1 MNDINTTF
9 QEQTLSRRIETENYD
24 TLRLN
29 NGRTISSLK
38 LSPDCEYIAIGDTAG
53 IVTIRYLPERGRK
66 LVTFNAGS
74 DTTILHILWHPSP
87 EEKETL
93 FVCSGNGYINCI
105 NFSGLS
111 EDADPKITGV
121 RVLGWASAMAI
132 NDTGTEISV
141 SHDDSTKIHHLPFEV
156 GQPRYPMKGEIPA
169 IYHGLRHVEKGL
181 PVREHSRPIGLHYL
195 SDGALLVSFFARVV
209 VFNTSTKQELWSI
222 PIPTGTQIAS
232 CSISPS
238 KHYMVATNLHSGL
251 DWFSLPTRTFLS
263 STRVDDV
270 YADRNYRLP
279 VVFLTE
285 NSVATGHNC
294 GYVVAASRGVDK
306 VARMGKMRNQPSQV
320 LSGGMNLQ
328 KNMLVIA
335 SGHDNELI
343 IRSFAERSER
353 SVVPQ
358 QATASNNGESSSSA
372 AQLAE
377 APSAKDKGK
386 AKEEPPVDTQL
397 LQPPAPQ
404 ASSSTLGLVPVA
416 GESSSSASKL
426 NESANVEGLNTAK
439 EEESEENPPH
449 RPPRPR
455 HSNNLART
463 ITKTKALAIIVA
475 VLLLRLLVVLL
486 QINSSGVQEAKNLV
500 HRRQD
505 QPYTGDSYDEDN
517 YENDEECLCDS
528 PVILTE
534 TKVVTITKPLAS
546 RMDALESYL
555 QHNHTTQ
562 DAVKLSNLL
571 NRESLEDLVMLGART
586 EEHSNFA
593 YMMTAYRV
601 IAAFSPVANPGDG
614 VGAQPVDVPSS
625 FKTGFSSL
633 YGKYYAHSRMSD
645 WQELLTTAAKNIE
658 IVHKYTDGSWDGTS
672 TGPFAAIRQWSKIT
686 QLNGGLNVA
695 ENVLIFSMHLSFL
708 LNGSYTVSSNDENL
722 KIPNIPSS
730 ERAIMMEAE
739 RHAGA
744 SMDEEDKKFV
754 QGMVSKYTIPNLR
767 FPFLFGSQT
776 SIVASCLG
784 IKLLSQKG
792 VSKSTITSLPAFIGG
807 QKPQAL
813 QETEKIIWDLV
824 RRLAQSSRLLISDIH
839 AAFQSLP
846 WDAIRSASAEERSWL
861 DRGLSPPKSL
871 SLPAAN
877 PPQFSNSSG
886 AGSSGQPA
894 CNNLPVDQCAIVNEN
909 LVGKRKRAS
918 TEDINIAESRASA
931 IEVTP
936 EDSVN
941 PSRATGDAGEIS
953 VSPSIGEDRTI
964 PSSKRRRPTSGA
976 VDTAVAEDTNS
987 VANFDQSIP
996 ELSDPKSL
1004 RPEKGNKKGRKKT
1017 RKIDS
1022 SYKGR
1027 PCPPPTAKREASPIG
1042 TSSDFEWVERPPSP
1056 SQHSDLSMTPASSP
1070 RIKFSQLEA
1079 MGSETKVRNPSHLDD
1094 FLGPLDLRAA
1104 AGSHPSIPIDVDALD
1119 KYRPS
1124 LHPVQN
1130 NEALEES
1137 DFTVSSFV
1145 AKGFGPMFWIQCHND
1160 RSTSFIA
1167 NLAARVAEKY
1177 EDGMPPHMVNPDKSI
1192 FLVMNKASVDELGSK
1207 TPAELHSTIRD
1218 RWVLVTGAVDLVSKL
1233 RDPDS
1238 QLKMFSKKC
1247 DCKPARDNCPCA
1259 LFELLIAIEGFGNT
1273 IEIHGH
1279 LLHSF
1284 GSHFADLLTDQS
1296 VSIDPHDR
1304 QAIRHGTM
1312 HLIIETKDALEKG
1325 KILSVSPIP
1334 SRTTDPHLRFIIS
1347 ETVAFEVTHP
1357 RRKTFRLWPSPA
1369 QAHSFRTVLLKGG
1382 INRLLIPPDGL
1393 GEILTVLLGEVWVVV
1408 CRPKN
1413 GGLVDS
1419 LARPDHLLQLKLF
1432 EFDVAGGEYEAVVLL
1447 TNDILVL
1454 QPGSLYLLYAHKDIV
1469 LHRRYFY
1476 SAGTMRE
1483 THMSLVQSFVLG
1495 DLITKDIGTLVTS
1508 RHYLCRMMLFWH
1520 DVLTGSDQS
1529 RPITNETLHHV
1540 PAIDSFESCLNVL
1553 SLVCI
1558 SVFANA
1564 YDIRTYDGTGVPTS
1578 DRAMYI
1584 AARRSAIMTARWLF
1598 TNYDFIDQES
1608 RRIVDSRKEIWFLM
1622 MAMHACAL
1630 LRFKKAADRVPGRT
1644 ATRCTLV
1651 DLHMQVNHALGLFP
1665 EAKEAFER
1673 LLLSPENLN
1682 APLTWL
1688 TSLPNMVFDVRRR
1701 AEPLQSMDDDV
1712 KESPEL
1718 GYTTDDLKAFEIAGN
1733 HSSYL

>member
-1 MNDINTTF
+1 MNDIHTTF
-9 QEQTLSRRIETENYD
+9 QEETLSTRIEQENYD

-38 LSPDCEYIAIGDTAG
+38 VSPDCEYIAIGDTAG
-53 IVTIRYLPERGRK
+53 IVTIRYLPDRGRK
-66 LVTFNAGS
+66 LATFNAGS

-105 NFSGLS
+105 NFEGIS

-141 SHDDSTKIHHLPFEV
+141 SHDDSTKIHHLPFQV

-169 IYHGLRHVEKGL
+169 IYHGLRHAEKGL

-195 SDGALLVSFFARVV
+195 SDGALLVSFFARVA

-222 PIPTGTQIAS
+222 PIPSETQIAS

-238 KHYMVATNLHSGL
+238 KHYLVATNLHSGL
-251 DWFSLPTRTFLS
+251 DWFSLVTRTFLS

-285 NSVATGHNC
+285 NSVAAGHNC
-294 GYVVAASRGVDK
+294 GYVVTGSRGVDK
-306 VARMGKMRNQPSQV
+306 VVRMGKWRNQPSQV

-343 IRSFAERSER
+343 IRSFVQQSER
-353 SVVPQ
+353 SVIPQ
-358 QATASNNGESSSSA
+358 QAASANNGKSSFSA

-397 LQPPAPQ
+397 PQAPAPQ
-404 ASSSTLGLVPVA
+404 ASSSTLGSVPEVA
-416 GESSSSASKL
+416 ESSSSASRS
-426 NESANVEGLNTAK
+426 NEPTNAESLRTVK
-439 EEESEENPPH
+439 EEGREEDPPH
-449 RPPRPR
+449 RPPR
-455 HSNNLART
+455 HSNNLAQT

-475 VLLLRLLVVLL
+475 VLLLRSLVVLL
-486 QINSSGVQEAKNLV
+486 QINSSGVHEAENFV
-500 HRRQD
+500 HPRQD
-505 QPYTGDSYDEDN
+505 QPYTRHSYNEDD
-517 YENDEECLCDS
+517 YENDDECFCDS

-562 DAVKLSNLL
+562 DAVKLSSLL
-571 NRESLEDLVMLGART
+571 NRENLEDLVILGART
-586 EEHSNFA
+586 EEHNNFA

-601 IAAFSPVANPGDG
+601 LAAFSPVANPEDG
-614 VGAQPVDVPSS
+614 IRAQPIDVPSS
-625 FKTGFSSL
+625 FKTGFITL
-633 YGKYYAHSRMSD
+633 YGKYYAHGRLSD

-658 IVHKYTDGSWDGTS
+658 IVHKYTDGSWDGALA
-672 TGPFAAIRQWSKIT
+672 GPFAAIRQWSKIT

-730 ERAIMMEAE
+730 EQAILTEAE

-754 QGMVSKYTIPNLR
+754 QGMVTRYTIPNLR
-767 FPFLFGSQT
+767 FPFVFATQT

-792 VSKSTITSLPAFIGG
+792 VSKSTISSLPAFIGG

-839 AAFQSLP
+839 TAFQSFP
-846 WDAIRSASAEERSWL
+846 WDAIRSASAEDRNWL
-861 DRGLSPPKSL
+861 DQGLSPPKSVNF
-871 SLPAAN
+871 PTAN
-877 PPQFSNSSG
+877 ILESPNSSA

-894 CNNLPVDQCAIVNEN
+894 CKNLPVDQCAIGNES
-909 LVGKRKRAS
+909 LVGKRKRVS
-918 TEDINIAESRASA
+918 TQDTNITEPAASA
-931 IEVTP
+931 IKVVP

-941 PSRATGDAGEIS
+941 PSRMTEDAGEIS
-953 VSPSIGEDRTI
+953 VSPSIGEDPTS
-964 PSSKRRRPTSGA
+964 PSSKRKRTLSAA
-976 VDTAVAEDTNS
+976 VDTAVTEDTIS
-987 VANFDQSIP
+987 VANFNQPTP
-996 ELSDPKSL
+996 EPSDPKPS
-1004 RPEKGNKKGRKKT
+1004 RPEKGKKKGRKKT
-1017 RKIDS
+1017 RRRDS
-1022 SYKGR
+1022 SYHGKSH
-1027 PCPPPTAKREASPIG
+1027 PPPTAKREASVIG
-1042 TSSDFEWVERPPSP
+1042 TSSDFEWDERPPSP
-1056 SQHSDLSMTPASSP
+1056 SQDSHLSMTPASTP
-1070 RIKFSQLEA
+1070 RIKFSQLDA
-1079 MGSETKVRNPSHLDD
+1079 MGSETRIKNPSHLDD
-1094 FLGPLDLRAA
+1094 FLGAPDLLAT
-1104 AGSHPSIPIDVDALD
+1104 AGSHPSVPIDVDALD

-1124 LHPVQN
+1124 LHPLQN

-1137 DFTVSSFV
+1137 EFTVSSFV
-1145 AKGFGPMFWIQCHND
+1145 AKGFGPTFWIQCHNN

-1177 EDGMPPHMVNPDKSI
+1177 EDGMPPHMVDPDKSI
-1192 FLVMNKASVDELGSK
+1192 FLVLNKASVDELGSK
-1207 TPAELHSTIRD
+1207 LPAELHSTIRN
-1218 RWVLVTGAVDLVSKL
+1218 RWLLVTGAVDLVSKL

-1238 QLKMFSKKC
+1238 QLKMFSNKC
-1247 DCKPARDNCPCA
+1247 TCKPARDDCPCA
-1259 LFELLIAIEGFGNT
+1259 LFELLIAIDGFGNT

-1279 LLHSF
+1279 LLLSF
-1284 GSHFADLLTDQS
+1284 CSHFADLLTDQS

-1432 EFDVAGGEYEAVVLL
+1432 EFNVAGGEYEAVVLL

-1454 QPGSLYLLYAHKDIV
+1454 QPGSLYLLYAHKDVVI
-1469 LHRRYFY
+1469 HRRYFY

-1520 DVLTGSDQS
+1520 DVLT
-1529 RPITNETLHHV
+1529 
-1540 PAIDSFESCLNVL
+1540 
-1553 SLVCI
+1553 
-1558 SVFANA
+1558 
-1564 YDIRTYDGTGVPTS
+1564 
-1578 DRAMYI
+1578 
-1584 AARRSAIMTARWLF
+1584 
-1598 TNYDFIDQES
+1598 
-1608 RRIVDSRKEIWFLM
+1608 
-1622 MAMHACAL
+1622 
-1630 LRFKKAADRVPGRT
+1630 
-1644 ATRCTLV
+1644 

-1688 TSLPNMVFDVRRR
+1688 TSLPNMVLDIRRR
-1701 AEPLQSMDDDV
+1701 AEPLKPMDDDI

-1718 GYTTDDLKAFEIAGN
+1718 GYTTDDLKVFEIAGN